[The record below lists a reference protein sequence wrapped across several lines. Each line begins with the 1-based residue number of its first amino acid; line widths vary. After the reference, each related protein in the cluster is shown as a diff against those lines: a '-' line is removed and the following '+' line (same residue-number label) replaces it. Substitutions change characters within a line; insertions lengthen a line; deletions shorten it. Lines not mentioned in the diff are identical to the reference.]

1 MLLSGV
7 TGSSKIQ
14 KHYLVPNNYI
24 YNIHLGNNELQY
36 GQATQTLSVTVHYS
50 RHYLLAEVVGMH

>member
-14 KHYLVPNNYI
+14 KHHLLPNNYI
-24 YNIHLGNNELQY
+24 YNIHLGNKELQY
-36 GQATQTLSVTVHYS
+36 GQATQTLSVTVRYS
-50 RHYLLAEVVGMH
+50 MHYLLAEVVGLH